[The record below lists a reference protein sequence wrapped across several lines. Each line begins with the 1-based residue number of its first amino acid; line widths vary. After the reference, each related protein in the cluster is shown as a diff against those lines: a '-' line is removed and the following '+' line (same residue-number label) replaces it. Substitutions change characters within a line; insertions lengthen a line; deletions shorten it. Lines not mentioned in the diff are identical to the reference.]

1 MVTLYN
7 VISADGYIARKDGSE
22 DFIPDELWPITLD
35 IFKKFDVLVMGGKTY
50 QVLQSYDKKSLE
62 LFEKLG
68 IKKVV
73 VTRDKNFQP
82 KSGYVVVHTPED
94 ALRMSTNTLVSS
106 GPTLNNY
113 LLEKKLVDTIIFHQL
128 PILIK
133 DGILPFDSEIKKS
146 LILLSETQLGQAKE
160 LVYQYSNK

>member
-35 IFKKFDVLVMGGKTY
+35 TIRKFDVLVMGRKTY
-50 QVLQSYDKKSLE
+50 ETIQNYDKKSLE
-62 LFEKLG
+62 AFEKLS
-68 IKKVV
+68 IKKVI
-73 VTRDKNFQP
+73 VTHDKNFQP
-82 KSGYVVVHTPED
+82 KSGYIAVNTPE
-94 ALRMSTNTLVSS
+94 AAFHMSTNTLVSS

-113 LLEKKLVDTIIFHQL
+113 LLEKKLVDKIIFHQL
-128 PILIK
+128 PVSIK

-146 LILLSETQLGQAKE
+146 LALMSETQIDQVKE
-160 LVYQYSNK
+160 LVYKWVD